1 MRRVKT
7 ATVNLL
13 FLYGIVTLIQ
23 MGKYDLFLCIKSID
37 YFNYRCLNIVSI
49 IKMKHQWLDFLHRLY
64 DDKNNHSISIDV
76 SSLTDRSNFVCT
88 ALLLILFS
96 FFRSSVIFLF
106 GVVFLF
112 CFSPNNVLV
121 CKHIYIFNE

>member
-49 IKMKHQWLDFLHRLY
+49 IKMKHQWLDFHHHL
-64 DDKNNHSISIDV
+64 ISIDV